1 MNKETQ
7 TVEAVEN
14 DKRAT
19 AEPEQVV
26 KKYNKVHVN
35 LRTYSQKSSRQA
47 TQSDFDSF

>member
-7 TVEAVEN
+7 TVEAVED
-14 DKRAT
+14 DKKVA

-35 LRTYSQKSSRQA
+35 MRTETKKSSRQA

>member
-1 MNKETQ
+1 MNEETK
-7 TVEAVEN
+7 TVEAVED
-14 DKRAT
+14 DKKVA